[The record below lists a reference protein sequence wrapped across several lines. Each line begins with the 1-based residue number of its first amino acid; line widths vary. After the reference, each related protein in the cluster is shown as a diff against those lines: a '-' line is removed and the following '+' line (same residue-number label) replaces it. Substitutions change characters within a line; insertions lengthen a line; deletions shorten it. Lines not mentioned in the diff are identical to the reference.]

1 MQNIIKDTKSNLSI
15 LEDRLRYYGANHIK
29 SKTHF
34 SCIHCSSSDGL
45 SIHKSKNEYKYKC
58 FSCAKYNTVIDL
70 IIEKENV
77 DFMGA
82 IKHLASIYGI
92 QLPTIE
98 YSDEEKEKFKK
109 LREDKKELEKY

>member
-1 MQNIIKDTKSNLSI
+1 MQNIIKDIKSNLSI

-34 SCIHCSSSDGL
+34 SCVHCNSRDGL
-45 SIHKSKNEYKYKC
+45 SIKKDTVTYKC
-58 FSCAKYNTVIDL
+58 FSCGNGGTIIDL
-70 IIEKENV
+70 IKNKENM

-109 LREDKKELEKY
+109 LREDKL